1 MNIIK
6 IVMILVITGNYNVLH
21 AQDPNV
27 LVSLNSPAY
36 GVKIKNNFPG
46 YNGSYARAFMLSNQD
61 ASVDFIGFGA
71 FGDVVNGVST
81 MTYGYIGTEQNSPMM
96 SFLPNGNIGIG
107 KINPAS
113 KLDIQGQFSSFS
125 VGIGQQNITTSSRNF
140 VNFGSNNHGTVL
152 ISSNLYVNGDD
163 HLKIAKSHPTMA
175 GASILIPGNS
185 QPNQGG
191 IVFYTNQPAS
201 VIEDSNFNGSMS
213 MIIKNDGNIG
223 IGTTTPREKL
233 SVNGKIRA
241 QEIKVEA
248 APWPDYVFTKDYKLP
263 PLDETEKHI
272 KEKGHLPGIPSAEEV
287 KANGI
292 NIGEMNAKLLQK
304 IEELTLHLIA
314 HENHIDALQKTV
326 NEQAEKFKNDIEF
339 LKSKIK

>member
-6 IVMILVITGNYNVLH
+6 IVMILIIAGTFNVLH
-21 AQDPNV
+21 AQDPDV

-46 YNGSYARAFMLSNQD
+46 YNGSYARAFILSNQD

-140 VNFGSNNHGTVL
+140 ANFGSNNHGTVL

-201 VIEDSNFNGSMS
+201 VIEDASFNGTMS

-223 IGTTTPREKL
+223 IGTITPREKL

-241 QEIKVEA
+241 HEIKVETA
-248 APWPDYVFTKDYKLP
+248 NWPDYVFTKDYQLP
-263 PLDETEKHI
+263 SLAETEKHI
-272 KEKGHLPGIPSAEEV
+272 QEKGHLPGIPSAVEV

-292 NIGEMNAKLLQK
+292 DLGDMNAKLLQK
-304 IEELTLHLIA
+304 IEELTLHLI
-314 HENHIDALQKTV
+314 EQQKKNEKLEDLVRKIANKV
-326 NEQAEKFKNDIEF
+326 N
-339 LKSKIK
+339 LH